1 MFEDERLREMCQMG
15 LEQEKYGAEM
25 VRQQKEK
32 DRTETQIR
40 TAESYIQQAKNIL
53 SEYYDEY
60 ADIQE
65 WMNEMEAVRMMTE
78 NLLSKFLNGKMK

>member
-1 MFEDERLREMCQMG
+1 MFEDERLREMYQMV
-15 LEQEKYGAEM
+15 A
-25 VRQQKEK
+25 RQQKEK

-40 TAESYIQQAKNIL
+40 TAESYIQQAKDIL

-65 WMNEMEAVRMMTE
+65 WMNEMEAVRTMTE

>member
-1 MFEDERLREMCQMG
+1 MFEDERLREMYQTG
-15 LEQEKYGAEM
+15 LEQEKYGAELA
-25 VRQQKEK
+25 RQQKEK

-78 NLLSKFLNGKMK
+78 TLLSRFLNGEMK

>member
-1 MFEDERLREMCQMG
+1 MFEDERLREMYQMG
-15 LEQEKYGAEM
+15 LEQEKYRAELA
-25 VRQQKEK
+25 RQQKEK

-65 WMNEMEAVRMMTE
+65 WMREMETVRMMTE
-78 NLLSKFLNGKMK
+78 TLLSKFLNGEMK

>member
-1 MFEDERLREMCQMG
+1 MFEDERLREMYQMVAR
-15 LEQEKYGAEM
+15 EE
-25 VRQQKEK
+25 KEK

-65 WMNEMEAVRMMTE
+65 WMNEMEAVRMVTE

>member
-1 MFEDERLREMCQMG
+1 MFEDERLREMYQMVAR
-15 LEQEKYGAEM
+15 EE
-25 VRQQKEK
+25 KEK

>member
-1 MFEDERLREMCQMG
+1 MFEDERLQEMYQMV
-15 LEQEKYGAEM
+15 A
-25 VRQQKEK
+25 RQQKEK

-65 WMNEMEAVRMMTE
+65 WMNEMESVRMMTE

>member
-1 MFEDERLREMCQMG
+1 MFEDERLREMYQIG
-15 LEQEKYGAEM
+15 LEQEKYRAELA
-25 VRQQKEK
+25 RQQKEK

-40 TAESYIQQAKNIL
+40 TAESYILQAKNIL
-53 SEYYDEY
+53 FEYYDDY

-78 NLLSKFLNGKMK
+78 TLLTKFLNGKMK

>member
-1 MFEDERLREMCQMG
+1 MFEDERLREMYRMG
-15 LEQEKYGAEM
+15 LEQEKYRAELA
-25 VRQQKEK
+25 RQQKEK
-32 DRTETQIR
+32 DRTETKIR

-78 NLLSKFLNGKMK
+78 TLLSKFLNGEMK

>member
-1 MFEDERLREMCQMG
+1 MFEDERLREMYQMVAR
-15 LEQEKYGAEM
+15 EE
-25 VRQQKEK
+25 KEK

-65 WMNEMEAVRMMTE
+65 WMNEMEAVRMATE

>member
-1 MFEDERLREMCQMG
+1 MFEDERLREMYQM
-15 LEQEKYGAEM
+15 AA
-25 VRQQKEK
+25 RQQKEK

>member
-1 MFEDERLREMCQMG
+1 MFEDERLREMYQMV
-15 LEQEKYGAEM
+15 A
-25 VRQQKEK
+25 RQQKEK

-60 ADIQE
+60 ADIHV

>member
-1 MFEDERLREMCQMG
+1 MFEDERLREMYQTG
-15 LEQEKYGAEM
+15 LEQEKYGAELD
-25 VRQQKEK
+25 RQQKEK

-65 WMNEMEAVRMMTE
+65 WMNEMEAVRSKTE
-78 NLLSKFLNGKMK
+78 TLMSKFLNDKLK

>member
-1 MFEDERLREMCQMG
+1 MFEDERLREMYRMG
-15 LEQEKYGAEM
+15 LEQEKYRAEM

-78 NLLSKFLNGKMK
+78 TLLSKFLNGEMK

>member
-1 MFEDERLREMCQMG
+1 MFEDERLREMYQM
-15 LEQEKYGAEM
+15 
-25 VRQQKEK
+25 VTRQQKEK

>member
-1 MFEDERLREMCQMG
+1 MFEDERLREMYQMV
-15 LEQEKYGAEM
+15 A
-25 VRQQKEK
+25 RQQKEK

-78 NLLSKFLNGKMK
+78 NLLSKFLKVK

>member
-1 MFEDERLREMCQMG
+1 MFEDERLREMYQMV
-15 LEQEKYGAEM
+15 A
-25 VRQQKEK
+25 RQQKEK